1 MRLALL
7 LAAFTGMASAASA
20 ETWNVREGE
29 CGEWQSRWNVQ
40 QERSSVWVGTI
51 DHYQIG
57 GPCER
62 PSGGTLR
69 SDVRAVIAGDNLIA
83 FRTSEGAGACS
94 YIAKMEGENRARGI
108 GICEGVP
115 RRFGFVIRFRA
126 PQDQR
131 PIREMPPDVDLLTRE
146 QRGRPDLRYQFD
158 GIDDLF
164 AR

>member
-7 LAAFTGMASAASA
+7 VAAFAGIASAASA
-20 ETWNVREGE
+20 ETWNV
-29 CGEWQSRWNVQ
+29 Q
-40 QERSSVWVGTI
+40 QERSGVWVGTI

-69 SDVRAVIAGDNLIA
+69 SDVRAVIAGDNLFA
-83 FRTSEGAGACS
+83 FRASEAGACS

-115 RRFGFVIRFRA
+115 KRFGFVIRFRA

-131 PIREMPPDVDLLTRE
+131 PMREIPPDDELLTRE
-146 QRGRPDLRYQFD
+146 QRRRPDLRYQFD